1 MNTQIYLP
9 PLMARLANVDLT
21 QAYDY
26 VVRNNPANGLPYH
39 NLFHTQCMALSCQIG
54 AATADLPA
62 FEQRALVLAALF
74 HDYDH
79 SGGLTSD
86 AENIKRACAALQQ
99 AAQVLSLPEDLV
111 TRSLALIATTQFPPL
126 AEAQGEA
133 ERIIRDG
140 DMCQML
146 YDSWFEQVYMG
157 LRTEMAHSRGLMT
170 LSQFCDLQRS
180 FFGSLQ
186 LHSAW
191 GKSVQGLLQK
201 KSARGVELA
210 ERAVE
215 LVQEHVVSELDAYAM
230 AEAEQTA
237 KPAA

>member
-9 PLMARLANVDLT
+9 QLMARLASVDLT

-26 VVRNNPANGLPYH
+26 VVRHNPANGLPYH

-54 AATADLPA
+54 ALTADLPPS
-62 FEQRALVLAALF
+62 EQRALMLAALF

-79 SGGLTSD
+79 SGGRTSD
-86 AENIKRACAALQQ
+86 AENIQRACEALRQ
-99 AAQVLSLPEDLV
+99 AAKVLNLPEDLV
-111 TRSLALIATTQFPPL
+111 ARSLVLIASTQFPPA
-126 AEAQGEA
+126 AEAKDEA

-146 YDSWFEQVYMG
+146 YDHWFEQVYMG
-157 LRTEMAHSRGLMT
+157 LRAEMAHSRGSMT

-180 FFGSLQ
+180 FFGGLQ
-186 LHSAW
+186 LHSSW
-191 GKSVQGLLQK
+191 GKSVQRLLQK
-201 KSARGVELA
+201 RSARGVELA

-215 LVQEHVVSELDAYAM
+215 LMQKHAISEVEAYGM
-230 AEAEQTA
+230 AEAEQAVNT
-237 KPAA
+237 PA